1 MVKSAHNFLRAK
13 IDEENSLSHY
23 QMRTASAND
32 KGPCR
37 VISTWDTRDTTFGTL
52 GTLCVGHLGH
62 SGKTHGTLCTLP
74 WDTTE
79 TYLRYFR
86 VVSTCNKITLECHR
100 SVTRVLQGC
109 QVSVPAL
116 LHEFILREID
126 VTSITQY
133 FRPHPRLK
141 LHILSVTLL
150 LQGCYRAV
158 T

>member
-1 MVKSAHNFLRAK
+1 MIFAL
-13 IDEENSLSHY
+13 
-23 QMRTASAND
+23 

-52 GTLCVGHLGH
+52 CVGHLGH
-62 SGKTHGTLCTLP
+62 SGITNGTLCKLP
-74 WDTTE
+74 WDTNE

-100 SVTRVLQGC
+100 GVTRVLQGC

-126 VTSITQY
+126 VTLTTQY
-133 FRPHPRLK
+133 FRPYLRLK

-150 LQGCYRAV
+150 LHECYRAV
-158 T
+158 K

>member
-1 MVKSAHNFLRAK
+1 MWKFDLRTF
-13 IDEENSLSHY
+13 Y
-23 QMRTASAND
+23 

-62 SGKTHGTLCTLP
+62 SGITHGTLCTLP
-74 WDTTE
+74 WDTNE

-86 VVSTCNKITLECHR
+86 VVSTCYEITLECDR
-100 SVTRVLQGC
+100 GVTRV
-109 QVSVPAL
+109 
-116 LHEFILREID
+116 
-126 VTSITQY
+126 
-133 FRPHPRLK
+133 
-141 LHILSVTLL
+141 

>member
-1 MVKSAHNFLRAK
+1 MLTHVDLYIMPIH
-13 IDEENSLSHY
+13 
-23 QMRTASAND
+23 

-62 SGKTHGTLCTLP
+62 SGNTHGTLCTLP
-74 WDTTE
+74 WDTNE

-86 VVSTCNKITLECHR
+86 VVSACYEITLECHR
-100 SVTRVLQGC
+100 GVTRMLQGC
-109 QVSVPAL
+109 HVSVPAL
-116 LHEFILREID
+116 LQGSILHEID
-126 VTSITQY
+126 VTLIKQY
-133 FRPHPRLK
+133 FQPHLRLK
-141 LHILSVTLL
+141 LYILSVTLL

>member
-1 MVKSAHNFLRAK
+1 MRVFLSNVNKKVSNHTNVLCRK
-13 IDEENSLSHY
+13 HI
-23 QMRTASAND
+23 

-62 SGKTHGTLCTLP
+62 SGITHGTLCTLP

-86 VVSTCNKITLECHR
+86 VISTCNKITLECHR
-100 SVTRVLQGC
+100 GVTRVLQGY

-126 VTSITQY
+126 VTLITQY
-133 FRPHPRLK
+133 FRPYLKLK